1 MQNDLNIHGIPTT
14 VARLSSRLP
23 ISPCTHIK
31 QDSQRP
37 AAFALHIAMP
47 LSHFH
52 PLFQDAVRS
61 PDHQLV

>member
-14 VARLSSRLP
+14 VARLSARLP

-37 AAFALHIAMP
+37 AAFA
-47 LSHFH
+47 
-52 PLFQDAVRS
+52 
-61 PDHQLV
+61 

>member
-14 VARLSSRLP
+14 IARLLARLP

-37 AAFALHIAMP
+37 AAFARHIAMP
-47 LSHFH
+47 LSLIH

-61 PDHQLV
+61 LDHQLV